1 MSIAQQIM
9 ANPGRY
15 SIQQLQSALNDGL
28 IPAYIAIPLIEQKT
42 KEAGSLKLNE
52 LAANAPQDD
61 SPTIAEQVLAQADQG
76 LDQLPSNLPV
86 EGYAPGGIVAFADEG
101 LVEDENKEEEFDTTP
116 AGLMKLF
123 RSTMPTQ
130 TPEEQIA
137 SGINAIRG
145 MRTAGDDVTGD
156 IRSYIQQ
163 QKDTAAE
170 RARSARANR
179 FIELGANIL
188 ASKDRY
194 ATGAIGQGLA
204 KTMPSFIS
212 DEKAAEEEGLKYLQM
227 RNELEKQRRAEES
240 ADITGGINLYGHM
253 GTEGAKRSAAAARMA
268 GAISKLSQGQTP
280 KGFDNLANANFNQY
294 MVEIKTG
301 QRPPPLGAD
310 KKSLEGADLEAVV
323 RGQATQDAAKTWKEF
338 GPTMGFQGTMA
349 NVEERRRTA
358 DEDRKLRT
366 ERQIASI
373 TARVSD
379 DVLAESADRSSPL
392 SKKIR
397 TIRTDYG
404 DDAAATALENE
415 RIRRFNNDPSVPKE
429 RHMPLLPEPWK
440 KAAQP
445 AAQSPATPEK
455 PMVAPSAAVN
465 FLKQNDSPAM
475 RQMFDAKYGQGAAA
489 RALGK

>member
-101 LVEDENKEEEFDTTP
+101 LVEDEDKEEEFDATP

-130 TPEEQIA
+130 TAEEQVA
-137 SGINAIRG
+137 SGIKAIRG
-145 MRTAGDDVTGD
+145 MRTSGDDVTGD
-156 IRSYIQQ
+156 IRNYIQQ

-170 RARSARANR
+170 RAKSARANR

-204 KTMPSFIS
+204 KTMPGFIS

-240 ADITGGINLYGHM
+240 ADIAGGINLYGHM
-253 GTEGAKRSAAAARMA
+253 GTEGARRSAAAARMA
-268 GAISKLSQGQTP
+268 SALSRLTQGQQP

-294 MVEIKTG
+294 MVEIRTG

-310 KKSLEGADLEAVV
+310 KKPLEGADLEAVV
-323 RGQATQDAAKTWKEF
+323 RGQATQDAARTWKEF
-338 GPTMGFQGTMA
+338 GPTLGLQGVLAGVGERGRTA
-349 NVEERRRTA
+349 DRDRTLREEIQISGVAGRVADDVRADFSDRRSALAKKRNTIRKEYGEGAASIFEENERRR
-358 DEDRKLRT
+358 
-366 ERQIASI
+366 
-373 TARVSD
+373 
-379 DVLAESADRSSPL
+379 
-392 SKKIR
+392 
-397 TIRTDYG
+397 
-404 DDAAATALENE
+404 
-415 RIRRFNNDPSVPKE
+415 RFNDDPSVPKE
-429 RHMPLLPEPWK
+429 RHLPLLPETWK
-440 KAAQP
+440 STEP
-445 AAQSPATPEK
+445 AAQSPATSQK

>member
-42 KEAGSLKLNE
+42 KEASSLKLNE

-101 LVEDENKEEEFDTTP
+101 LVEGEDKEDEFDSTP

-137 SGINAIRG
+137 SGIKAIRG
-145 MRTAGDDVTGD
+145 MRTSGDDVTGD

-204 KTMPSFIS
+204 KTMPGFIS

-240 ADITGGINLYGHM
+240 ADIAGGVTLYGHM
-253 GTEGAKRSAAAARMA
+253 GTESAKRSAAAARMA
-268 GAISKLSQGQTP
+268 GALSKLTQGQTP
-280 KGFDNLANANFNQY
+280 KGFDNLANAKFNQY
-294 MVEIKTG
+294 MVEIRTG

-310 KKSLEGADLEAVV
+310 KKPLEGADLEAVV
-323 RGQATQDAAKTWKEF
+323 LGQATQDAASTWKEF

-349 NVEERRRTA
+349 NVGERERTADQDRALRQEIQISQINSRVADDVRADFADRKNPLVKQRNKIRTEYGDEAAAIFQENERRR
-358 DEDRKLRT
+358 
-366 ERQIASI
+366 
-373 TARVSD
+373 
-379 DVLAESADRSSPL
+379 
-392 SKKIR
+392 
-397 TIRTDYG
+397 
-404 DDAAATALENE
+404 
-415 RIRRFNNDPSVPKE
+415 RFNDDPSVPKE
-429 RHMPLLPEPWK
+429 RHLPLLRETWK
-440 KAAQP
+440 STKPASQPP
-445 AAQSPATPEK
+445 AASEK
-455 PMVAPSAAVN
+455 PGVAPSAAVN